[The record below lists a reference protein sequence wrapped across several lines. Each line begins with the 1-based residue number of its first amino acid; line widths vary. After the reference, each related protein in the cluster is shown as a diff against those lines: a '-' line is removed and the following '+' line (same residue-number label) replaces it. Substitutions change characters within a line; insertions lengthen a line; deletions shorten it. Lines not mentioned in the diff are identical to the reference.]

1 MKFVNEKVFYKC
13 FLVSNI
19 PFDGSFQRIKK

>member
-19 PFDGSFQRIKK
+19 PFDGIKNKMIS